1 MARFHLFRLVALSAV
16 LSAIVASVV
25 PAAAQTWTPTDLY
38 NFTDTGDGA
47 FPVDNLIQAH
57 DGNYYGTA
65 RSVYKISPSGAFT
78 VLNGKIFPTGPVVE
92 GPDGLLYGACGQCG
106 TSGNSAI
113 FSMTTAGVAKILYT
127 FTGGNDGSGPSPL
140 ILGTDGNYW
149 GTTYAGGS
157 GMIGTIFKITPAGA
171 LTTVYAFPSDGS
183 QGYDPTG
190 IALVQASD
198 GKFYGAVTQTPPNE
212 IILGQPT
219 RPNPL
224 VNRARPHVEPTPSF
238 TDGGIIF
245 SISTTGG
252 FASAYAFGANDGNDP
267 NVSLVEGQ
275 NGKLY
280 GETAYGTAGYGNI
293 FTLAV
298 GGGSGNYSTLY
309 NFTGTADAGTPEG
322 PLFLASDGNFY
333 GSASGAVANT
343 GEGGAGAIFKLTP
356 SGTFSVLNFTDSNN
370 GNPDSSLLQG
380 SDGNFYGTFDTLGSF
395 AGECDEFG
403 CGSVFKLTPS
413 TKLAAPVQLSF
424 SSSTTAPGTAVTLN
438 WKVLNAFSDTLQLC
452 YAYQSAAAAGSW
464 TGKQKGTLSSS
475 THLYTGSAQVTPTAD
490 GTYTYALTC
499 GGQES
504 GSATLTVSG
513 KGKDDS
519 TTTLTASPNP
529 ATIGQSVTLK
539 ATVAGSGATPS
550 GSVSYDVGTT
560 VLTSVSLNGSGVA
573 SFTASTNGEGAGVY
587 PVTADYAGNSTYDA
601 SNSSTVNVTLNK
613 APTSTALTASPTS
626 VTPPASVTLTATVKR
641 STSGAV
647 GNPTGSVT
655 FSVGSTTLATVKL
668 SGGVATLKASS
679 AGQSAGSYPI
689 TAKYTGDSSDIAS
702 TSSTVSV
709 TVK

>member
-1 MARFHLFRLVALSAV
+1 MARFHWFRLLALSAV
-16 LSAIVASVV
+16 LSAIVASVL

-78 VLNGKIFPTGPVVE
+78 VLNGKIFPTGPVLE
-92 GPDGLLYGACGQCG
+92 GPDGLLYGACIECG
-106 TSGNSAI
+106 PSDGDAI
-113 FSMTTAGVAKILYT
+113 FKMTTAGVTTFLYN
-127 FTGGNDGSGPSPL
+127 FPSDGSMGSSPSPL
-140 ILGTDGNYW
+140 TLGTDGNYW
-149 GTTYAGGS
+149 GTTYSGGS
-157 GMIGTIFKITPAGA
+157 GMLGTIFKITPSGS
-171 LTTVYAFPSDGS
+171 LTTVYNFPSDGS

-198 GKFYGAVTQTPPNE
+198 GKFYGTVTQTPPNE
-212 IILGQPT
+212 IILG
-219 RPNPL
+219 RPAPHRRSLTHPL
-224 VNRARPHVEPTPSF
+224 VEPTPSF

-280 GETAYGTAGYGNI
+280 GETAYGVAGYGSI
-293 FTLAV
+293 YSFTL
-298 GGGSGNYSTLY
+298 GGGSSSFSTLY
-309 NFTGTADAGTPEG
+309 SFTGTADAGTPEG
-322 PLFLASDGNFY
+322 PLFLATDGNFY

-356 SGTFSVLNFTDSNN
+356 SGTFSVLNFTDNNN

-380 SDGNFYGTFDTLGSF
+380 SDGNLYGTFDTLGSF
-395 AGECDEFG
+395 AGECNQFG

-452 YAYQSAAAAGSW
+452 YAYQSSAAAGNW
-464 TGKQKGTLSSS
+464 TGKQVGTLSSS

-539 ATVAGSGATPS
+539 ASVSGSGSTPS

-560 VLTSVSLNGSGVA
+560 VLTTSSLNGSGVA

-587 PVTADYAGNSTYDA
+587 PVTADYAGNSTYNA

-641 STSGAV
+641 STSGAT
-647 GNPTGSVT
+647 GTPTGSVT

-668 SGGVATLKASS
+668 SSGVATLKASS

-689 TAKYTGDSSDIAS
+689 TAKYTGDASDVAS
-702 TSSTVSV
+702 TSSTVTV